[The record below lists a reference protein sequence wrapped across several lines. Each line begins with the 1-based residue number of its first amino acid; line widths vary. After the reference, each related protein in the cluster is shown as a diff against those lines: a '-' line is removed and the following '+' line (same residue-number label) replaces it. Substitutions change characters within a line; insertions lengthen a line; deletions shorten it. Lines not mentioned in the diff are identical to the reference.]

1 MERGHRTSPLV
12 KHREIRFCRLHP
24 DLQQAHSASL
34 VLSDV
39 EGIEQLRPEGTHL
52 LRVSYD
58 ISTLSLC
65 LIEDVL
71 VDLGFHLDNSLL
83 VKLKRALHYYTDEV
97 ERANLGIDECGCAD
111 RQVFIN
117 RYLKRSH
124 GCRDQRPEHWRNY
137 L

>member
-1 MERGHRTSPLV
+1 MGKETSELV
-12 KHREIRFCRLHP
+12 KHREIRFCHLHP
-24 DLQQAHSASL
+24 DTQQAHSASL
-34 VLSDV
+34 LLSGV
-39 EGIEQLRPEGTHL
+39 EGVHL
-52 LRVSYD
+52 LRPHDSYLLDVSYD
-58 ISTLSLC
+58 ITCLNLS

-71 VDLGFHLDNSLL
+71 IDLGYHLDNSLM
-83 VKLKRALHYYTDEV
+83 VKLKRALYYYTEEI

-117 RYLKRSH
+117 RYQKLRH

>member
-1 MERGHRTSPLV
+1 MDRETSSLV
-12 KHREIRFCRLHP
+12 KHREIRFSRLHP
-24 DLQQAHSASL
+24 DMQQAHSASL
-34 VLSDV
+34 ILSDV
-39 EGIEQLRPEGTHL
+39 EGIELIRPTEPFL
-52 LRVSYD
+52 LHVSYN
-58 ISTLSLC
+58 ITCLNLK

-71 VDLGFHLDNSLL
+71 IDLGYHLDNSLM
-83 VKLKRALHYYTDEV
+83 VKLKRALYYYTEDV

-117 RYLKRSH
+117 RYSKLRH

>member
-1 MERGHRTSPLV
+1 MERETSVLV

-24 DLQQAHSASL
+24 DTQQAHSASL

-39 EGIEQLRPEGTHL
+39 EGVQLLRPHNSYL
-52 LRVSYD
+52 LHISYE
-58 ISTLSLC
+58 ITALNLN

-71 VDLGFHLDNSLL
+71 IDLGFHLDNSLI
-83 VKLKRALHYYTDEV
+83 VKLKRALYYYTEEV
-97 ERANLGIDECGCAD
+97 ERANLGVDDCGCSD

-117 RYLKRSH
+117 RYLKLRH
-124 GCRDQRPEHWRNY
+124 GCRDERPEHWRGY